1 MPVFHI
7 PLSPTSLFLL
17 HLLKLL
23 ACVCFLA
30 GSYKNEGR
38 DCDSD
43 FFFYYIFKKFYS
55 PKVKYHK
62 IYILRDRGG
71 NTLLHKEEK
80 EDFSYVSLAQYHSRI
95 KKKWLYRQSQCH
107 TSHNFAAFCKVAVH
121 FMRIESGLQIVKYCS
136 SLICKNH
143 GKDQSNLKYRQQMLC
158 MIAPPQTQE
167 NFSPTSFSPPT
178 PKKRR
183 AMIQKKAGTINQ
195 ALI

>member
-1 MPVFHI
+1 MATHSYIRRKRKISHMFLW
-7 PLSPTSLFLL
+7 LSITAES
-17 HLLKLL
+17 
-23 ACVCFLA
+23 
-30 GSYKNEGR
+30 KN
-38 DCDSD
+38 
-43 FFFYYIFKKFYS
+43 
-55 PKVKYHK
+55 
-62 IYILRDRGG
+62 
-71 NTLLHKEEK
+71 
-80 EDFSYVSLAQYHSRI
+80 
-95 KKKWLYRQSQCH
+95 WLYRQSQCH